1 MELVT
6 ARQVCQKLQI
16 HRATLDRWRS
26 GQGFPRPVR
35 IGRRAI
41 RWRLGDIERWLAERA
56 EASA

>member
-6 ARQVCQKLQI
+6 ARQVCAQLQI

-35 IGRRAI
+35 IGKRAI
-41 RWRLGDIERWLAERA
+41 RFDVEAIARWLAERA